1 MIHINGKKLF
11 IIGFT
16 CDINEDHVVI
26 CKLTDIRPR
35 IKADTVYA
43 SDFYVVRDVCNKLET
58 MYREKGY
65 PTAKAV
71 PVNNKTFNRDFGIKL
86 AKKKLFRK
94 IFRDI
99 DKVVAEAICSHK
111 TYVDQLLRLNAYMCG
126 IASRTDYS
134 IYKMNVVAAKLE
146 AEVEGQPFDP
156 TMFKYDDRSGCMMFV
171 PRVTTTVEDSTAIND
186 NTESEK

>member
-16 CDINEDHVVI
+16 CDVDKNNVAT
-26 CKLTDIRPR
+26 CKLTDIKPR
-35 IKADTVYA
+35 IKADTVYG

-65 PTAKAV
+65 PSAKAV
-71 PVNNKTFNRDFGIKL
+71 PVNNKTYNRDFGIKL
-86 AKKKLFRK
+86 AKKKLFLK

-99 DKVVAEAICSHK
+99 DRVVAKAICRHK
-111 TYVDQLLRLNAYMCG
+111 SYIDQLLRLNAYMCG

-134 IYKMNVVAAKLE
+134 IFKMNVVAAKLE
-146 AEVEGQPFDP
+146 AEVEGKPFDP
-156 TMFKYDDRSGCMMFV
+156 TMFKYGDRIGCMMFV
-171 PRVTTTVEDSTAIND
+171 PRVATAVEDSTAIND